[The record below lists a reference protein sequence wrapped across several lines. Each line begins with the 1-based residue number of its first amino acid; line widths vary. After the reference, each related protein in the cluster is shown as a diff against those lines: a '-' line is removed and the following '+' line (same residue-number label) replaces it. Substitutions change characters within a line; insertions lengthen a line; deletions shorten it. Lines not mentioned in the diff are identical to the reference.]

1 VDLSYLSDG
10 EQNVVSQLAE
20 QGRIKLD
27 GKTARAIKD
36 MEGEV
41 TAKQVLEFS
50 GTRKQKKA
58 TVRNIKLSADVYK
71 RYFADTKP
79 DDVAEIVEEALTAWF
94 ENREMAG
101 AS

>member
-1 VDLSYLSDG
+1 MMDHFLWWRQWIYHTCLME

-41 TAKQVLEFS
+41 TAEQGNGVCRHRNAEE
-50 GTRKQKKA
+50 GGYWQKYK
-58 TVRNIKLSADVYK
+58 TVGRCV
-71 RYFADTKP
+71 
-79 DDVAEIVEEALTAWF
+79 
-94 ENREMAG
+94 
-101 AS
+101 